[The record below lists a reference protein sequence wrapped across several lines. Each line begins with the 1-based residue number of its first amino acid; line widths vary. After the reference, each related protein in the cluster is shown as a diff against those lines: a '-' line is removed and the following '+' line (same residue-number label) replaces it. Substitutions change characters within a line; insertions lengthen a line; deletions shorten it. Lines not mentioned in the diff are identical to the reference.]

1 LRWLPYFPARPGA
14 NPTVSDRRSIVRLGR
29 WQTSGS
35 HRMFRTS
42 CRPGVNFP
50 TCVGVLPPARPMITS
65 DSHLVLILQLGSC
78 PTIRL
83 SPAVVATFSLR
94 RLLLRLA
101 ACAAC
106 RPSATPAANFR
117 LASAVLLHRLHRF
130 RFARLAPCASTSG
143 WAFDAP
149 LASIE
154 PCIAGGAVDEY
165 SMYAGSCTFRICQLL
180 QLPTCV
186 GFCSLWRDQRSL
198 CGFRLRFHPLAGLAV
213 ILRLSSAFR
222 STNRSG
228 TQLPIGPTMNLQLQS
243 ELFVFQ

>member
-1 LRWLPYFPARPGA
+1 
-14 NPTVSDRRSIVRLGR
+14 
-29 WQTSGS
+29 
-35 HRMFRTS
+35 MFRTS
-42 CRPGVNFP
+42 CRPAVNFP

-78 PTIRL
+78 PTTRL
-83 SPAVVATFSLR
+83 SPVIVATFSLR
-94 RLLLRLA
+94 CLLLRLA

-228 TQLPIGPTMNLQLQS
+228 TQLPMPYWPS
-243 ELFVFQ
+243 VE